1 MTVSIV
7 TGSHCIG
14 VAQEVQQG
22 ERGLPAYSEPLVRG
36 AASHQRQPRTGIAIA
51 SLSSASDASGQSQSM
66 KEVKAASDLNNQRDD
81 DMQQQQVHMVWQA
94 SSLPDRSPSALANP
108 RPSEQQA
115 AEDLEDDSDDM
126 QTDKRS
132 QTKDRPRKPH
142 LQGRFSGRLET
153 KVCEQTPWATQ

>member
-1 MTVSIV
+1 MTVPVV
-7 TGSHCIG
+7 TDSHCMG
-14 VAQEVQQG
+14 VAQEDQQG
-22 ERGLPAYSEPLVRG
+22 ERGLPADPEPFMRG
-36 AASHQRQPRTGIAIA
+36 AATHVRQPRTGVAIA

-66 KEVKAASDLNNQRDD
+66 KEVKAASDPNDQRHDD
-81 DMQQQQVHMVWQA
+81 QQQQVHMVWQGP
-94 SSLPDRSPSALANP
+94 SLPARSPSTLADP

-126 QTDKRS
+126 QTEKRS

-153 KVCEQTPWATQ
+153 KVREQTPWAAE